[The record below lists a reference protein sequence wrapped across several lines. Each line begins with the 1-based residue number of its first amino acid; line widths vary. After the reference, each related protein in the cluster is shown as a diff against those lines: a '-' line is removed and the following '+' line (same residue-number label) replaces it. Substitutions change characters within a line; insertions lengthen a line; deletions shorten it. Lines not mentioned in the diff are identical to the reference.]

1 MAQGFFAKN
10 INRTGRILRA
20 SYMLI
25 LLTLAVFVPVFPVPV
40 RILLALSG
48 LFAGFEAAKG
58 WCLLRACGIK
68 TKY

>member
-1 MAQGFFAKN
+1 
-10 INRTGRILRA
+10 
-20 SYMLI
+20 MLI
-25 LLTLAVFVPVFPVPV
+25 LLAFAFFVRGLPLPV